1 MDPSQRPTSNA
12 PPNPYGQPQAPAYGY
27 PYGQAPPAQAYQAPQ
42 QAYYQTPS
50 TQADVFAALAQAPP
64 VYAPPP
70 PPVYV
75 APPAPPTTLASAKFG
90 DETWRISGSDYLGL
104 DLFRSL
110 TDDKGL
116 VISHV
121 PAKCVAWLPASESDF
136 FDDAGRP
143 AALYKIRYTGG
154 ELIGDHEDLEAHE
167 IEQSKP
173 MSAKEL
179 KAAEDDDSVKSKA
192 SKFDPNEEVD
202 SPDEDSDDD
211 WGGRPAAGPPS
222 ASKKRTRNNDIPSDD
237 GEDDDGAVA
246 PPSEKK
252 QLRSDPAPVAVAA
265 AAVPPADALSNDIV
279 AALAA
284 DEPTPAAP
292 AAPAVPAVAVAP
304 PAPVPSPFALPPAAP
319 AAPVAPAA
327 EPAAA
332 APPAGETAPG
342 AV

>member
-27 PYGQAPPAQAYQAPQ
+27 PYGQAPPQQYQAPQ

-70 PPVYV
+70 APVYV
-75 APPAPPTTLASAKFG
+75 APPAPPAALASAKFG

-154 ELIGDHEDLEAHE
+154 ELVGDHEDLEAHE

-173 MSAKEL
+173 MTAKEL
-179 KAAEDDDSVKSKA
+179 ARAEKDDDDSVKSKA
-192 SKFDPNEEVD
+192 SKFDPNEEVSD
-202 SPDEDSDDD
+202 SVS
-211 WGGRPAAGPPS
+211 
-222 ASKKRTRNNDIPSDD
+222 
-237 GEDDDGAVA
+237 
-246 PPSEKK
+246 
-252 QLRSDPAPVAVAA
+252 
-265 AAVPPADALSNDIV
+265 
-279 AALAA
+279 
-284 DEPTPAAP
+284 
-292 AAPAVPAVAVAP
+292 
-304 PAPVPSPFALPPAAP
+304 
-319 AAPVAPAA
+319 
-327 EPAAA
+327 
-332 APPAGETAPG
+332 
-342 AV
+342 

>member
-27 PYGQAPPAQAYQAPQ
+27 PYGQAPPQQYQAPQ

-70 PPVYV
+70 APVYV
-75 APPAPPTTLASAKFG
+75 APPAPPAALASAKFG

-154 ELIGDHEDLEAHE
+154 ELVGDHEDLEAHE

-192 SKFDPNEEVD
+192 SNFDPNEEVD

-222 ASKKRTRNNDIPSDD
+222 ASKKRTRNTDVPSDD

-284 DEPTPAAP
+284 DEPAPAAP
-292 AAPAVPAVAVAP
+292 AAPVVPAVAVAP
-304 PAPVPSPFALPPAAP
+304 PAPVPSPFALPPAAVP

>member
-27 PYGQAPPAQAYQAPQ
+27 PYGQAPPAQAFQAPQ

-50 TQADVFAALAQAPP
+50 SQADVFAALAQAPP

-70 PPVYV
+70 APVYV
-75 APPAPPTTLASAKFG
+75 APPAPPAALASAKFG

-154 ELIGDHEDLEAHE
+154 ELVGDHEDLEAHE

-173 MSAKEL
+173 MTAKEL
-179 KAAEDDDSVKSKA
+179 ARAEKDDDDSVKSKA
-192 SKFDPNEEVD
+192 SKFDPNEEVQ
-202 SPDEDSDDD
+202 
-211 WGGRPAAGPPS
+211 R
-222 ASKKRTRNNDIPSDD
+222 R
-237 GEDDDGAVA
+237 V
-246 PPSEKK
+246 
-252 QLRSDPAPVAVAA
+252 
-265 AAVPPADALSNDIV
+265 
-279 AALAA
+279 
-284 DEPTPAAP
+284 
-292 AAPAVPAVAVAP
+292 
-304 PAPVPSPFALPPAAP
+304 
-319 AAPVAPAA
+319 
-327 EPAAA
+327 
-332 APPAGETAPG
+332 
-342 AV
+342 

>member
-1 MDPSQRPTSNA
+1 MDPSQRPTSNN

-27 PYGQAPPAQAYQAPQ
+27 PYGQAPPAQAFQAPQ

-70 PPVYV
+70 APVYV
-75 APPAPPTTLASAKFG
+75 APAPPAALASAKFG

-154 ELIGDHEDLEAHE
+154 ELVGDHEDLEAHE

-173 MSAKEL
+173 MTAKEL
-179 KAAEDDDSVKSKA
+179 ARAEKDDDDSVKSKA
-192 SKFDPNEEVD
+192 SKFV
-202 SPDEDSDDD
+202 
-211 WGGRPAAGPPS
+211 RPS
-222 ASKKRTRNNDIPSDD
+222 A
-237 GEDDDGAVA
+237 
-246 PPSEKK
+246 
-252 QLRSDPAPVAVAA
+252 
-265 AAVPPADALSNDIV
+265 
-279 AALAA
+279 
-284 DEPTPAAP
+284 
-292 AAPAVPAVAVAP
+292 
-304 PAPVPSPFALPPAAP
+304 
-319 AAPVAPAA
+319 
-327 EPAAA
+327 
-332 APPAGETAPG
+332 
-342 AV
+342 

>member
-70 PPVYV
+70 APVYV
-75 APPAPPTTLASAKFG
+75 APPAPPAALASAKFG

-192 SKFDPNEEVD
+192 SKFDPNEEVQ
-202 SPDEDSDDD
+202 
-211 WGGRPAAGPPS
+211 R
-222 ASKKRTRNNDIPSDD
+222 R
-237 GEDDDGAVA
+237 V
-246 PPSEKK
+246 
-252 QLRSDPAPVAVAA
+252 
-265 AAVPPADALSNDIV
+265 
-279 AALAA
+279 
-284 DEPTPAAP
+284 
-292 AAPAVPAVAVAP
+292 
-304 PAPVPSPFALPPAAP
+304 
-319 AAPVAPAA
+319 
-327 EPAAA
+327 
-332 APPAGETAPG
+332 
-342 AV
+342 

>member
-1 MDPSQRPTSNA
+1 MTTPGCQPSPSLPKHLNRILSGRTKAPRKLLDPRTVLGCDDAQQTRAMDPSQRPTSNA

-27 PYGQAPPAQAYQAPQ
+27 PYGQAPPAQYAPPPQ

-50 TQADVFAALAQAPP
+50 SQADVFAALAQAPP

-70 PPVYV
+70 APVYV
-75 APPAPPTTLASAKFG
+75 APPAPPAALASAKFG

-154 ELIGDHEDLEAHE
+154 ELVGDHEDLEAHE

-173 MSAKEL
+173 MTAKEL
-179 KAAEDDDSVKSKA
+179 ARAEKDDDDSVKSKA
-192 SKFDPNEEVD
+192 SKFDPNEEVSD
-202 SPDEDSDDD
+202 SVS
-211 WGGRPAAGPPS
+211 
-222 ASKKRTRNNDIPSDD
+222 
-237 GEDDDGAVA
+237 
-246 PPSEKK
+246 
-252 QLRSDPAPVAVAA
+252 
-265 AAVPPADALSNDIV
+265 
-279 AALAA
+279 
-284 DEPTPAAP
+284 
-292 AAPAVPAVAVAP
+292 
-304 PAPVPSPFALPPAAP
+304 
-319 AAPVAPAA
+319 
-327 EPAAA
+327 
-332 APPAGETAPG
+332 
-342 AV
+342 